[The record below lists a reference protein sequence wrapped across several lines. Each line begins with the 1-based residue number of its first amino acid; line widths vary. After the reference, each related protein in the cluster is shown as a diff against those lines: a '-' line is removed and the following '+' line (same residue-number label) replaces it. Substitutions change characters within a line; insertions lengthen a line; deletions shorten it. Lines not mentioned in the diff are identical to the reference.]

1 MPGTS
6 ISQIEVTQVSSQG
19 FWLFLS
25 DEELFLSFADFPWF
39 KSARFE
45 EICAVEYPSP
55 DHVYWPQLDIDLSLA
70 SIRKPSDFP
79 LVSKVNRH
87 NDI

>member
-19 FWLFLS
+19 FWLLLS
-25 DEELFLSFADFPWF
+25 DEELFLSFADFPWL

-79 LVSKVNRH
+79 LVSKVNCH